1 MAKEPIQTQ
10 RRLTILQRE
19 ASLTRQ
25 VIVTTAIMLALV
37 ALVSFFNVPNPNMIL
52 IAALVLSTAIG
63 GTVPG
68 IICAVLMLGYSFFFF
83 QQIIP
88 FSGLR
93 KSTFI
98 RSL

>member
-1 MAKEPIQTQ
+1 MLKQKPTLTYSIIFTVFMAA
-10 RRLTILQRE
+10 L
-19 ASLTRQ
+19 
-25 VIVTTAIMLALV
+25 IVFV
-37 ALVSFFNVPNPNMIL
+37 YHFNIPNPNMIL